1 MAKAH
6 PKPVWRFSRGN
17 EPICVL
23 SNQELLFL
31 AELGHLRADDLLWRP
46 DFDDW
51 RTVRSLLGHASPLP
65 HSISLRERAKQIGAW
80 ATTLL
85 SDIKRIEFDTRGHPQ
100 NLGLLVAM
108 VLLGVLGIATH
119 GSFAIDTRPALQC
132 TASTELQSG
141 VTAEPQQFSV
151 TTAAEK
157 PSESTGVIVRRVRVF
172 NIEPSDPSVLV
183 ADPASEGRSSSE
195 N

>member
-6 PKPVWRFSRGN
+6 PQPVWYLSRGN
-17 EPICVL
+17 ERICVL

-31 AELGHLRADDLLWRP
+31 AELGHLRADDLVWRS

-51 RTVRSLLGHASPLP
+51 IAVRSLLGHASPLP
-65 HSISLRERAKQIGAW
+65 KSISLSERAKQICAR

-85 SDIKRIEFDTRGHPQ
+85 SRINRIEFDARGHPQ

-108 VLLGVLGIATH
+108 LLLGALSIATH
-119 GSFAIDTRPALQC
+119 RSFAIDTRPALQC

-141 VTAEPQQFSV
+141 GTAEPQQFRVS
-151 TTAAEK
+151 TAAEK

-172 NIEPSDPSVLV
+172 NIEPSPPSVLV
-183 ADPASEGRSSSE
+183 ADPASEGR
-195 N
+195 